1 MEWGRKLP
9 HFLYMKREWRCV
21 DGNNHYYFQTH
32 NGKVIGQVY
41 NLAHTI
47 VWGARIPVS
56 ATEEQVLGR
65 YIEMEFAK
73 KAIEEYWEEKDRTLE
88 VPHEHLLSTL

>member
-1 MEWGRKLP
+1 
-9 HFLYMKREWRCV
+9 MKRQWRCV

-41 NLAHTI
+41 NYAHTI
-47 VWGARIPVS
+47 VWGAKARTNP
-56 ATEEQVLGR
+56 TEELILGQ

-73 KAIEEYWEEKDRTLE
+73 KAIEEYWDELDRTLE
-88 VPHEHLLSTL
+88 VIHEHLLPGYGS

>member
-1 MEWGRKLP
+1 ML
-9 HFLYMKREWRCV
+9 MKRQWRCV
-21 DGNNHYYFQTH
+21 DGNNHYYFQVH

-56 ATEEQVLGR
+56 ATEEEVLGR

-73 KAIEEYWEEKDRTLE
+73 KAIEEYWDGKDRTINYTTNGLITH
-88 VPHEHLLSTL
+88 HEE